1 MDAVNHTPVHEDEV
15 SLAEL
20 LDVLRRYRWRIFWF
34 ALVCTVGGGIAAWV
48 APKTYK
54 AVIVVSPVADGAN
67 GGQLGGLSSLI
78 SQFGGGLASLAGL
91 ATAGDTKR
99 AESLTVLQSEALTE
113 RYIEQNNLLPVLYES
128 KWDAQK
134 EAWNVSDPRKVPT
147 LWTANEYFK
156 KTVRAVT
163 TDNKTGIVT
172 LSITWK
178 DPKIAA
184 KWANDLVAMTND
196 YLRRKAIDESQRN
209 IAYLNE
215 QATRTDLVVAKQA
228 IYTILQTE
236 INKEMLA
243 RGSEEYA
250 FKILDPAR
258 PPERPSSP
266 KPVLWIAIGLF
277 GSLLLS
283 LLVAIARV
291 VWARA

>member
-1 MDAVNHTPVHEDEV
+1 MDAVNHTPTHEDEV
-15 SLAEL
+15 SLSEL

-34 ALVCTVGGGIAAWV
+34 VLVCTLGGGVAAWV
-48 APKTYK
+48 VPKTYK
-54 AVIVVSPVADGAN
+54 ATIVVSPVADGAN

-91 ATAGDTKR
+91 TTAGDTKR

-113 RYIEQNNLLPVLYES
+113 RYIEQNGLLPVLYES

-134 EAWNVSDPRKVPT
+134 KAWNVRDPRKTPT

-156 KTVRAVT
+156 KKVRAVT
-163 TDNKTGIVT
+163 MDNKTGIVT
-172 LSITWK
+172 LSIAWK

-184 KWANDLVAMTND
+184 KWANDLVALTND

-209 IAYLNE
+209 IAYLNA

-266 KPVLWIAIGLF
+266 KPVLWIAIGFF
-277 GSLLLS
+277 GGLLLS
-283 LLVAIARV
+283 LLVAVARV